1 MGVRVLPPPNSQFPP
16 PNSHQ
21 MLTKRPSALFGIVAE
36 FDTPEELL
44 AAARRVRAAG
54 YKKVDAFAPFPVEG
68 LSDAI
73 GFKDKLIPTI
83 MLLAGLVGITWGM
96 GVQIFGL
103 GLSYP
108 LNIGGRPLWSW
119 PNFIPIT
126 FEAMVL
132 TASWTGGIMMFA
144 LNGLPQFYHPVFDAP
159 NFDRASTDAFF
170 LLIEAKD
177 ARFDQAETMKFLQSL
192 GTERVNEV
200 QVER

>member
-1 MGVRVLPPPNSQFPP
+1 
-16 PNSHQ
+16 
-21 MLTKRPSALFGIVAE
+21 MLTKRPSDVFGIIAE
-36 FDTPEELL
+36 FDTPEELM
-44 AAARRVRAAG
+44 AAARQVRDAG

-68 LSDAI
+68 LSQAI
-73 GFKDKLIPTI
+73 GFKDKLIPTT
-83 MLLAGLVGITWGM
+83 MLIAGIVGIIWGL
-96 GVQIFGL
+96 GVQFFGL

-126 FEAMVL
+126 FEATVL
-132 TASWTGGIMMFA
+132 TAAWTGGIAMFA
-144 LNGLPQFYHPVFDAP
+144 FNGLPQLYHPVFDAP

-177 ARFDQAETMKFLQSL
+177 PKFERVETMKFLQGL

-200 QVER
+200 EVRH